1 MTTVAATDIRLV
13 AHLMRR
19 AAFGAPAWRLEQLAE
34 RSYEVLVEELL
45 DIESKPRL
53 EEDLLERVNAV
64 AENLNVSRS
73 RLFVRAVEEFIQ
85 GLENKNLLKSLNA
98 AYGSPPDEEEERFA
112 HHVRTKQRDQLQE
125 NVW

>member
-1 MTTVAATDIRLV
+1 MSSVKTAI
-13 AHLMRR
+13 
-19 AAFGAPAWRLEQLAE
+19 
-34 RSYEVLVEELL
+34 SL
-45 DIESKPRL
+45 DA
-53 EEDLLERVNAV
+53 DLLERGNAV